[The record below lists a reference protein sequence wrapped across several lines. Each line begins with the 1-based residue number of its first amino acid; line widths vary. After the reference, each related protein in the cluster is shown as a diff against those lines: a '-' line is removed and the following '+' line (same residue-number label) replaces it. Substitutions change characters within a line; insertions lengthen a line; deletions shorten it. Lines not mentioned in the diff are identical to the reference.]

1 MKPYLTT
8 PAAGIRSTRI
18 LADAMDG
25 APHPYTAAELAA
37 LTGIPLTVTVGWLN
51 RNLAAGKISA
61 RRVQRPTLLGKPI
74 TEYWRGEAS
83 IMDTWAEVPDMTER
97 TEQDISEGRRPVSWR
112 DGTRTSWSVDE
123 LGTVTAMKGRSVV
136 RMGQLERM
144 ERTGDGMKLS
154 IKDGPVLIF
163 ARGRK

>member
-8 PAAGIRSTRI
+8 PAAGIRITRI

-37 LTGIPLTVTVGWLN
+37 ITGIPLTVTVGWLN

-61 RRVQRPTLLGKPI
+61 RKVLRASLLGKPI
-74 TEYWRGEAS
+74 TEYWKGTQS
-83 IMDTWAEVPDMTER
+83 IMDTWDEVPDMSER
-97 TEQDISEGRRPVSWR
+97 TEKDISEGQRPVSWR
-112 DGTRTSWSVDE
+112 DGTRTNWSVDE

-136 RMGQLERM
+136 RMGYMERM
-144 ERTGDGMKLS
+144 ERTGEGMAIT
-154 IKDGPVLIF
+154 IKDGPVLFFKRRQI
-163 ARGRK
+163 